1 MTFHDIKAKSRRD
14 VHRTFAVPCV
24 LTTVDGTFSCTA
36 RLHGRMVLGGDI
48 AGEGYAT
55 IVEGVSRVVFNR
67 EELAVLNAGTAVAP
81 VRGDRVVFSD
91 YFAVGQPAILELDAR
106 DAFEG
111 PIDEKWAVTQ
121 YLRQTPVTATMAGT
135 GAMTGESA

>member
-1 MTFHDIKAKSRRD
+1 
-14 VHRTFAVPCV
+14 
-24 LTTVDGTFSCTA
+24 
-36 RLHGRMVLGGDI
+36 MVLGGDI